1 MGGVAIVTGGAQGIG
16 RGIVEELVNGGFHA
30 VVADRSEED
39 SERIRTDLAD
49 AVSSHVVDVTD
60 AQDVVKL
67 FDIVG
72 SEHGQLDV
80 LVNNAARTIY
90 GPATEFQ
97 EPDWDE
103 TMLSVKGYFLC
114 SREAAKLM
122 RPRRRGKIINI
133 SSIAAHVGL
142 ARTVAHATAK
152 GGVEAMTRVLAVE
165 FAPYNVQV
173 NAVAP
178 GPVETPGSRTVLTK
192 QELEQRRKRIPLGRL
207 GTPTDVAGIVA
218 FLASDRSDWVTGSV
232 IVVDGGYTILG
243 AGPGDPTLSA
253 D

>member
-1 MGGVAIVTGGAQGIG
+1 MAGIALVTGGARGIG
-16 RGIVEELVNGGFHA
+16 RGIVEELVEGGFHA
-30 VVADRSEED
+30 VVADRNEED
-39 SERIRTDLAD
+39 SERLHRDLGD
-49 AVSSHVVDVTD
+49 AVSCHVFDVTN
-60 AQDVVKL
+60 AREIVKL
-67 FDIVG
+67 FDLVRK
-72 SEHGQLDV
+72 EHGQLDV
-80 LVNNAARTIY
+80 LVNSAARTIY
-90 GPATEFQ
+90 GPAIEFQ

-122 RPRRRGKIINI
+122 RGRRRGKIINI

-178 GPVETPGSRTVLTK
+178 GPVETPGSRAVLTE

-218 FLASDRSDWVTGSV
+218 FLASDRSDWLTGSV

-243 AGPGDPTLSA
+243 AGPSDQTVSA